1 MLIRNDVYHGT
12 VWGVYETASGYQPI
26 TPDTI
31 PLPEECS
38 APSIEAAV
46 TIAKTAIRNT
56 TG

>member
-1 MLIRNDVYHGT
+1 MLIRHDVYHGT

-31 PLPEECS
+31 PLPEECP

-56 TG
+56 DT